1 MTGHGAKFTNVKF
14 EVGTTDLGN
23 KQFYYCFNWAEQPS
37 DMTIKL
43 IKRSKLTD
51 YWTGK
56 TIGVFDGDYIIKSLP
71 GQSARLIL
79 SEPAN

>member
-1 MTGHGAKFTNVKF
+1 
-14 EVGTTDLGN
+14 
-23 KQFYYCFNWAEQPS
+23 
-37 DMTIKL
+37 MTIKL

-79 SEPAN
+79 AEPAN